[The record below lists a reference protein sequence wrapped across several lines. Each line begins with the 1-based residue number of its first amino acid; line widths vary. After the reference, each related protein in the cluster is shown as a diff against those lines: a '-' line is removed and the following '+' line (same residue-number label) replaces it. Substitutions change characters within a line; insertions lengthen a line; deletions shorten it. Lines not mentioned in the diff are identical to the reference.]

1 MIKGEIY
8 TAFFDQL
15 LNKNRPFAA
24 WSMPGET
31 TPEILLGESS
41 DILLLEDFNKL
52 NGQEGFVFAPFRI
65 DETSPLI
72 LLKPGTYLK
81 DEEAVRAFDI
91 SSLESSSCEGEGT
104 REFHIIAEEEYLKDI
119 TETIRVIQTTKLSK
133 VIVSR
138 IIPAERGSESLGD
151 LYMQL
156 RRQTPNALVYLVNL
170 PGAGLWMGATPEVLL
185 QSKGKTLET
194 VSLAGTQSRRDD
206 SDYRWHTKEIEE
218 QAFVSRYML
227 DVFYKFNIHPYTTQ
241 GPETL
246 ESGRVAHL
254 KTSFNFSAKKVEACL
269 GDFVAELHPTPAVCG
284 LPKSKAQRFIS
295 TIEKHERRYYSGYL
309 GPWRMNDCI
318 RLFVN
323 LRCMEITADRYM
335 LYAGGGI
342 TGRSVPADEWEET
355 KKKATTLLSAIEAV
369 QTNDINKKTHSATGL
384 ITAGQRN

>member
-1 MIKGEIY
+1 MTRGDSY
-8 TAFFDQL
+8 TVFFDQL
-15 LNKNRPFAA
+15 LQKNRPFAA
-24 WSMPGET
+24 WSLPGET
-31 TPEILLGESS
+31 APEILLGEPS
-41 DILLLEDFNKL
+41 DILFLEDFDRL

-65 DETSPLI
+65 DENSPLI
-72 LLKPGTYLK
+72 LMKPGVYLK
-81 DEEAVRAFDI
+81 DEKAIKAFDI
-91 SSLESSSCEGEGT
+91 EALPSLECKTPAS
-104 REFHIIAEEEYLKDI
+104 RDFYIIAQENYLKDI
-119 TETIRVIQTTKLSK
+119 DETVRVIQSTKLSK

-138 IIPAERGSESLGD
+138 IIPAKRGNESIGE

-156 RRQTPNALVYLVNL
+156 RRQTPNAMVYLVNL

-254 KTSFNFSAKKVEACL
+254 KTSFNFSAKKVEDKL
-269 GDFVAELHPTPAVCG
+269 GDFVAQLHPTPAVCG
-284 LPKSKAQRFIS
+284 LPKSKAHRFIS
-295 TIEKHERRYYSGYL
+295 TIEKHDRRYYSGYL

-323 LRCMEITADRYM
+323 LRCMEITADNYM
-335 LYAGGGI
+335 LYSGGGI
-342 TGRSVPADEWEET
+342 TARSVPAEEWDET
-355 KKKATTLLSAIEAV
+355 TKKATTLLSAIEAV
-369 QTNDINKKTHSATGL
+369 QTNDFNKETHSATGL
-384 ITAGQRN
+384 FTAGQRN

>member
-1 MIKGEIY
+1 MIEGELY
-8 TAFFDQL
+8 TAFIDQL
-15 LNKNRPFAA
+15 IVKNRSFAV
-24 WSMPGET
+24 WSMPGES
-31 TPEILLGESS
+31 TPEILLGEHS
-41 DILLLEDFNKL
+41 DILLLEDFNRL
-52 NGQEGFVFAPFRI
+52 NGQQGFVFAPFRI
-65 DETSPLI
+65 EDSSPLI
-72 LLKPGTYLK
+72 LMKPGVYLK
-81 DEEAVRAFDI
+81 DERAVRSFDVE
-91 SSLESSSCEGEGT
+91 SLPALEKVER
-104 REFHIIAEEEYLKDI
+104 RENDFYIVTEEQYLNDIA
-119 TETIRVIQTTKLSK
+119 ETIRVIQTTKLSK

-138 IIPAERGSESLGD
+138 IIPAKRRSESLGE

-206 SDYRWHTKEIEE
+206 WDYRWHTKEIEE

-246 ESGRVAHL
+246 ESGSVAHL
-254 KTSFNFSAKKVEACL
+254 KTSFNFSAKKVEGRL
-269 GDFVAELHPTPAVCG
+269 GEFVAELHPTPAVCG
-284 LPKSKAQRFIS
+284 LPKSKAHRFIS
-295 TIEKHERRYYSGYL
+295 TIERHQRRYYSGYL

-323 LRCMEITADRYM
+323 LRCMEITADKYL

-342 TGRSVPADEWEET
+342 TGRSVPSEEWEET

-369 QTNDINKKTHSATGL
+369 QTNDFNKKTHSATGL
-384 ITAGQRN
+384 FAAGQRN